1 MDNIFESIFKT
12 NSNNILESIIV
23 ILIALIVG
31 VGFSFMAYVKTKS
44 SKSFFITTA
53 LLPMTV
59 AIVIMLVNGNIG
71 AGIAVAGA
79 FSLVRFRS
87 AQGSAKEICII
98 FIAMAAGLALG
109 MGYIFYAII
118 FILISGSVLI
128 VFSSTKIWE
137 RKPNLKEKRL
147 QITIPEGLDYT
158 TVFDDL
164 LNKYTEKAEL
174 IKVKSVNM
182 GSMFRI
188 TYLVILKDLLKEKK
202 FIDELRCRNGNLEI
216 SLERVELDNPDL

>member
-1 MDNIFESIFKT
+1 MDNLFASIFKT
-12 NSNNILESIIV
+12 NSNNILESIVV
-23 ILIALIVG
+23 IFIALFLG
-31 VGFSFMAYVKTKS
+31 VGFSLMCNVKTKS
-44 SKSFFITTA
+44 SKSFLITTS
-53 LLPMTV
+53 LLPVTV
-59 AIVIMLVNGNIG
+59 ALVIMLVNGNIG

-87 AQGSAKEICII
+87 AQGTAKEICII
-98 FIAMAAGLALG
+98 FIAMASGLALG
-109 MGYIFYAII
+109 MGYIAYAVI
-118 FILISGSVLI
+118 FILIAGSALI
-128 VFSSTKIWE
+128 IFSSTKIWE

-158 TVFDDL
+158 TIFDDL
-164 LNKYTEKAEL
+164 LIKYTEKAEL

-188 TYLVILKDLLKEKK
+188 TYLITLKDVLKEKH